1 MLHGQQVCLSIQTA
15 GSVRQV
21 GGSLPSLCR
30 VLHETLHSRNRY
42 TPGQDNFFLLVGAQ
56 QSMARQLVCCLQTY
70 VLQGTRMT
78 TAEPSILLQEFCCT
92 ASQDQVQLTSGQH
105 FISRMVQDVLD
116 LE

>member
-1 MLHGQQVCLSIQTA
+1 M
-15 GSVRQV
+15 
-21 GGSLPSLCR
+21 
-30 VLHETLHSRNRY
+30 
-42 TPGQDNFFLLVGAQ
+42 
-56 QSMARQLVCCLQTY
+56 CCLQTY